1 MDKQSKIVLISG
13 PTASGKSNFA
23 VKIAK
28 KIQGEIINA
37 DSMQVYK
44 ILKILTARPNKIEQ
58 KDIKHHLYG
67 VVDLNKKFSTGQW
80 LELTIKKIKN
90 IKKKKKIPILVGGTG
105 LYFQSLINGLVKI
118 PEIPLK
124 FRNKVRLMSKREG
137 QKKFYKK
144 LLKLDPKVKDRFDP
158 NDMQRSIR
166 AYEIKSYTD
175 ISMYDW
181 LARTES
187 EFKNSDFLKLYIETK
202 REKLIERINLRT
214 LNMINGGAINE
225 VKKFLKLKIR
235 KDQSVNKVIGI
246 AELTQYLNH
255 EVTLEEAKEL
265 ISIKTRQYA
274 KRQATW
280 ARTRMTSWKK
290 IKLTRIDDFLTKLNK
305 SLLKLDQRAQLQLD
319 CPNG

>member
-80 LELTIKKIKN
+80 LELAIKKIKD

-144 LLKLDPKVKDRFDP
+144 LLKLDPKVKDKFDP
-158 NDMQRSIR
+158 NDTQRSIR

-290 IKLTRIDDFLTKLNK
+290 IKPTRIDDFIKKLNK
-305 SLLKLDQRAQLQLD
+305 SLLKLDQ
-319 CPNG
+319 

>member
-1 MDKQSKIVLISG
+1 MDKQSKIILISG
-13 PTASGKSNFA
+13 PTASGKTNFA

-44 ILKILTARPNKIEQ
+44 NLKILTARPNKIEQ

-80 LELTIKKIKN
+80 LELAIKKIKN
-90 IKKKKKIPILVGGTG
+90 IQKKKKIPILVGGTG

-137 QKKFYKK
+137 QKRFYKK
-144 LLKLDPKVKDRFDP
+144 LLKLDPKVKDKFDP
-158 NDMQRSIR
+158 NDTQRSRR

-255 EVTLEEAKEL
+255 EVTLKEAKEL

-280 ARTRMTSWKK
+280 ARTRMTTWDK
-290 IKLTRIDDFLTKLNK
+290 ISLNK
-305 SLLKLDQRAQLQLD
+305 IDAFVKKLDKSSLKLDQLT
-319 CPNG
+319 

>member
-58 KDIKHHLYG
+58 KDINHHLYG

-80 LELTIKKIKN
+80 LDLAIKKIKN

-105 LYFQSLINGLVKI
+105 LYFQSLIDGLVKI

-144 LLKLDPKVKDRFDP
+144 LLKLDPKVKDKFDP
-158 NDMQRSIR
+158 NDTQRSIR

-290 IKLTRIDDFLTKLNK
+290 IKPTRIDDFIKKLK
-305 SLLKLDQRAQLQLD
+305 
-319 CPNG
+319 

>member
-1 MDKQSKIVLISG
+1 MDQQSKIILISG

-23 VKIAK
+23 VKIAE

-44 ILKILTARPNKIEQ
+44 KLKILTARPNKKEE
-58 KDIKHHLYG
+58 KNIKHHLYG

-80 LELTIKKIKN
+80 LELAIKKIKS
-90 IKKKKKIPILVGGTG
+90 IQKKKKIPILVGGTG

-118 PEIPLK
+118 PELPLK

-144 LLKLDPKVKDRFDP
+144 LLKLDPKIKDKFDP
-158 NDMQRSIR
+158 NDTQRSIR

-181 LARTES
+181 LAKTES
-187 EFKNSDFLKLYIETK
+187 KFKDSDFLKLYIETK
-202 REKLIERINLRT
+202 REKLIDKINLRT
-214 LNMINGGAINE
+214 SNMINDGAINE

-235 KDQSVNKVIGI
+235 KDQSVNRVIGI

-255 EVTLEEAKEL
+255 KITLDQAEEL
-265 ISIKTRQYA
+265 ILIKTRQYA

-280 ARTRMTSWKK
+280 ARTRMTSWQK
-290 IKLTRIDDFLTKLNK
+290 IKPTKMDDIIKKLNK
-305 SLLKLDQRAQLQLD
+305 SLLKLDQ
-319 CPNG
+319 

>member
-1 MDKQSKIVLISG
+1 MDKQSKIILISG

-23 VKIAK
+23 VKVAK

-44 ILKILTARPNKIEQ
+44 KLKILTARPNRIEQ
-58 KDIKHHLYG
+58 KNIKHHLYG

-80 LELTIKKIKN
+80 LELAIKKIKN
-90 IKKKKKIPILVGGTG
+90 IQKKKKIPILVGGTG
-105 LYFQSLINGLVKI
+105 LYFQSLVNGLVKI

-124 FRNKVRLMSKREG
+124 FRNKVRQMSKKEG

-144 LLKLDPKVKDRFDP
+144 LLKLDPRVKDKFDP
-158 NDMQRSIR
+158 NDTQRSIR

-181 LARTES
+181 LTKTKS
-187 EFKNSDFLKLYIETK
+187 EFKDSDFLKLQIETK

-214 LNMINGGAINE
+214 SNMINIGAINE
-225 VKKFLKLKIR
+225 VKKFIKLKIR
-235 KDQSVNKVIGI
+235 KDQSANKVIGI
-246 AELTQYLNH
+246 AELTQYLNS
-255 EVTLEEAKEL
+255 ETTLEEAKEL
-265 ISIKTRQYA
+265 ILIKTRQYA

-280 ARTRMTSWKK
+280 ARTRMDSWIKIDPSKVNGYIKK
-290 IKLTRIDDFLTKLNK
+290 LKK
-305 SLLKLDQRAQLQLD
+305 SSLKLDHLT
-319 CPNG
+319 

>member
-1 MDKQSKIVLISG
+1 MDNQSKIILISG
-13 PTASGKSNFA
+13 PTASGKSKFA

-44 ILKILTARPNKIEQ
+44 TLKILTARPNKEEQ
-58 KDIKHHLYG
+58 KNIKHHLYG
-67 VVDLNKKFSTGQW
+67 VVDLNEKFSTGQW
-80 LELTIKKIKN
+80 LELSIKKIKS
-90 IKKKKKIPILVGGTG
+90 IQKKKKIPILVGGTG

-124 FRNKVRLMSKREG
+124 FRNKVRLISKREG

-144 LLKLDPKVKDRFDP
+144 LLKLDPKVKDKFDP
-158 NDMQRSIR
+158 NDTQRSIR

-214 LNMINGGAINE
+214 LSMINGGAINE
-225 VKKFLKLKIR
+225 VKKFIKLKIR

-290 IKLTRIDDFLTKLNK
+290 IKPTRIDDCIKKLNK
-305 SLLKLDQRAQLQLD
+305 SLLKLDQ
-319 CPNG
+319 

>member
-23 VKIAK
+23 VRIAK

-44 ILKILTARPNKIEQ
+44 NLKILTARPNKIEQ

-80 LELTIKKIKN
+80 LELAIKKIKN

-144 LLKLDPKVKDRFDP
+144 LLKLDPKVKNRFDP
-158 NDMQRSIR
+158 NDTQRSIR

-290 IKLTRIDDFLTKLNK
+290 IKITRIDDFIKKLNK
-305 SLLKLDQRAQLQLD
+305 SLLKLDQ
-319 CPNG
+319 

>member
-1 MDKQSKIVLISG
+1 MDQQSKIILISG

-23 VKIAK
+23 VKIAR

-44 ILKILTARPNKIEQ
+44 KLKILTAKPNKIEQ
-58 KDIKHHLYG
+58 KNIKHHLYG
-67 VVDLNKKFSTGQW
+67 IIDLDKKFSTGQW
-80 LELTIKKIKN
+80 LELAIKKIKN
-90 IKKKKKIPILVGGTG
+90 IQKKKKIPILVGGTG
-105 LYFQSLINGLVKI
+105 LYFQSLIDGLVKI

-144 LLKLDPKVKDRFDP
+144 ILKLDPKIKDKFDP
-158 NDMQRSIR
+158 NDTQRSIR
-166 AYEIKSYTD
+166 AYEIKSYTN
-175 ISMYDW
+175 ISMYNW
-181 LARTES
+181 LAKTES
-187 EFKNSDFLKLYIETK
+187 EFKDSDFLKLYIETK
-202 REKLIERINLRT
+202 REKLIDKINLRT
-214 LNMINGGAINE
+214 SNMINDRAIKE

-246 AELTQYLNH
+246 AELTQYLNK
-255 EVTLEEAKEL
+255 EITLDQAKEL
-265 ISIKTRQYA
+265 ILIKTRQYA

-290 IKLTRIDDFLTKLNK
+290 IKPTNINDFVKKLNK
-305 SLLKLDQRAQLQLD
+305 SLLKLDQ
-319 CPNG
+319 

>member
-1 MDKQSKIVLISG
+1 MDKQSKIILISG

-23 VKIAK
+23 VKLAK
-28 KIQGEIINA
+28 KVQGEIINA

-44 ILKILTARPNKIEQ
+44 TLKILTARPNKEEQ
-58 KDIKHHLYG
+58 KNIKHHLYG
-67 VVDLNKKFSTGQW
+67 VVDLNEKFSTGQW
-80 LELTIKKIKN
+80 LELAIKKIKSVQ
-90 IKKKKKIPILVGGTG
+90 KKKKIPILVGGTG
-105 LYFQSLINGLVKI
+105 LYFQSLINGLVRI

-124 FRNKVRLMSKREG
+124 FRNKVRLISKREG

-144 LLKLDPKVKDRFDP
+144 LLKLDPKVKDKFDP
-158 NDMQRSIR
+158 NDTQRSIR

-246 AELTQYLNH
+246 AELTQYLNDKI
-255 EVTLEEAKEL
+255 TLEEAKEL

-290 IKLTRIDDFLTKLNK
+290 IKPTRIDDFIKKLNK
-305 SLLKLDQRAQLQLD
+305 SLLKLDQ
-319 CPNG
+319 